1 MRYLPKLFIIR
12 KAEMQNILIV
22 ENDITLSKMIKD
34 YFSHKNFEC
43 NTCSSVDKACSLIE
57 ENDFDIVILDRVLDD
72 GDGIEVAEFIN
83 DFNFKTRILIL
94 SQKSRT
100 EDKIAGFEVGADD
113 YLSKPFAISELSLR
127 VNSLLSKQKLKNSH
141 SLSLGP
147 VSIFPKT
154 GEVIL
159 NNITST
165 MRKKEIQILACL
177 FKHKNHVVSR
187 TMIINDVWSG
197 GSEIPTHTTLDVYI
211 RRIRI
216 FLGDNKNIIK
226 TVRGFGYMASVA
238 E

>member
-1 MRYLPKLFIIR
+1 
-12 KAEMQNILIV
+12 MQNILLV
-22 ENDITLSKMIKD
+22 ENDKTLSKMISD
-34 YFSHKNFEC
+34 YFINKNFEC
-43 NTCSSVDKACSLIE
+43 NTCSSVDSACNLIE
-57 ENDFDIVILDRVLDD
+57 EKDFDLVILDRILDD

-83 DFNFKTRILIL
+83 DFNFKTRIIML
-94 SQKSRT
+94 SQKSKT

-127 VNSLLSKQKLKNSH
+127 VNSLLSKHKLKISNSF
-141 SLSLGP
+141 SLGP
-147 VSIFPKT
+147 ITIFPKT
-154 GEVIL
+154 GEVIFHGV
-159 NNITST
+159 TST

-177 FKHKNHVVSR
+177 FKHKNHVVNR
-187 TMIINDVWSG
+187 NMIINDVWSG

-226 TVRGFGYMASVA
+226 TVRGFGYMASLA